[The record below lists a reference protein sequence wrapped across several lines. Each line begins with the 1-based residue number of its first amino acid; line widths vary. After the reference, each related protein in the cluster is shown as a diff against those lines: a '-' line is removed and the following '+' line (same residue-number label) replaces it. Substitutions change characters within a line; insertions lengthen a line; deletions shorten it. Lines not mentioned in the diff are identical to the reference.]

1 MTNLFEKLTNL
12 REGNTWRKEGRRTV
26 YLNGT
31 PLSSAF
37 FLVSLHRHI
46 SAIMKKSLQ
55 LEDNSENGNLRHC
68 ESFNFVHPMSLNAF
82 GSNFAQA

>member
-1 MTNLFEKLTNL
+1 MTNLFEKLEDNS
-12 REGNTWRKEGRRTV
+12 EK
-26 YLNGT
+26 
-31 PLSSAF
+31 
-37 FLVSLHRHI
+37 
-46 SAIMKKSLQ
+46 